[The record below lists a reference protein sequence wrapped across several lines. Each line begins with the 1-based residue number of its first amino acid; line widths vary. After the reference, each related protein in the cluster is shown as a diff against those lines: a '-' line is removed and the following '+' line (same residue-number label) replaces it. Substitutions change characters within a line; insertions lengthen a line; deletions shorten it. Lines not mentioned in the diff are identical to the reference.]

1 LQLPST
7 VRHFAAGSLAA
18 IVLWLTFFAHL
29 NAIGLL
35 GPDEPRYAAIAREMA
50 TTHDWVTPRLFAQ
63 PWLEKPVLYYW
74 AAALAFRELS
84 NSEVAAR
91 LPSAIAALLAAI
103 AVTWAA
109 SSFYGRPA
117 GFAGLLI
124 SSTCIASVAFA
135 RAATPD
141 MLFSTALA
149 FAMVTATA
157 FLRRAGALRSPSQSR
172 LGGKNSG
179 SVLLLLFGAWL
190 GAAALAKGPAAV
202 ALAVGSTALWA
213 LTTRHVRR
221 ALALAH
227 PIALLSFCVVALPW
241 YVLCARRNPDFI
253 RTFFLL
259 HNVRRYTTD
268 VFQHHQP
275 FWFFGPVLLL
285 GLLPWTGLLGGVLR
299 DGLEAWRENSW
310 RESPGWFFA
319 CWAIFPVIFFSVS
332 QSKLPGYILPSI
344 PPIATLFATTLTKSM
359 KEKRKAGWLILVV
372 GVTWVLLA
380 ALPFGRWLNRLP
392 PEARISLASHL
403 IPWRAVAAAGG
414 VLIAVLAL
422 ARRPLAGF
430 VVSCLLFAGL
440 AEIGSLRFLPQLD
453 PVLSARTA
461 AEVLASSAGVREG
474 LLAYEVPRDWRY
486 GLDFY
491 LGRGIEEWTPQVTG
505 PAWVCTTPAGANQLV
520 RSSETIRFLERVSP
534 ETLLVRVER
543 TGP

>member
-1 LQLPST
+1 LRASST

-29 NAIGLL
+29 NAVGLL

-50 TTHDWVTPRLFAQ
+50 ATGDWVTPRLFGR

-74 AAALAFRELS
+74 AAAPAFRELGTG
-84 NSEVAAR
+84 EDAAR
-91 LPSAIAALLAAI
+91 LPSSIAALLAAI
-103 AVTWAA
+103 AVAWAA
-109 SSFYGRPA
+109 SSFYGLAA

-124 SSTCIASVAFA
+124 FSTCIASLAFE

-149 FAMVTATA
+149 FGMVTAA
-157 FLRRAGALRSPSQSR
+157 ALLRRAGALRSPSQSKPNGKN
-172 LGGKNSG
+172 LGGI
-179 SVLLLLFGAWL
+179 LLVLFGAWL
-190 GAAALAKGPAAV
+190 GLAALAKGPAAV
-202 ALAVGSTALWA
+202 VLAAGSVGLWA
-213 LTTRHVRR
+213 LTTQRWRR
-221 ALALAH
+221 AFALAH

-241 YVLCARRNPDFI
+241 YILCARRNPDFI

-275 FWFFGPVLLL
+275 FWFLGPVLLL
-285 GLLPWTGLLGGVLR
+285 GLLPCAALLGGVLR
-299 DGLEAWRENSW
+299 NGLQRWRENSW

-319 CWAIFPVIFFSVS
+319 CWAVFPVIFFRFS

-344 PPIATLFATTLTKSM
+344 PPIAVLFAATVTKSIE
-359 KEKRKAGWLILVV
+359 EKRKTDWQIVAV

-392 PEARISLASHL
+392 PEVRISFGSHL
-403 IPWRAVAAAGG
+403 VPWLAVAAAGG
-414 VLIAVLAL
+414 VLIAALAL
-422 ARRPLAGF
+422 ARRTWAGI

-440 AEIGSLRFLPQLD
+440 AEIGGLRFLPQLD
-453 PVLSARTA
+453 PALSARTA
-461 AEVLASSAGVREG
+461 AEALASSAGVRED
-474 LLAYEVPRDWRY
+474 LLAYEVPRDWGY

-491 LGRGIEEWTPQVTG
+491 LGREIQEWTPGMTG
-505 PAWVCTTPAGANQLV
+505 PAWVCTTPAGANELL
-520 RSSETIRFLERVSP
+520 RSGGAIRFLEKVSP
-534 ETLLVRVER
+534 EIVLVRVER
-543 TGP
+543 PEP